1 MFFLPENLIKGQETK
16 RGEKRGG
23 KRKGV
28 EWRLDKKRRLLFPF
42 MASCSGM
49 DGWYIGDRNGSWFS
63 LGALPFRTLSFSL
76 SLGLVSVFCSNC
88 AGDKS
93 GSHYRVDVFL
103 ESLFLAFQ
111 PSHSQAHILSLSLWK
126 GTKLFLP
133 EGCFFPP
140 VYFFNILFRL
150 EVSSLP
156 FFLLNKPCHLPCG
169 GYSGIQLQYKICTY
183 TR

>member
-1 MFFLPENLIKGQETK
+1 MYRWQ
-16 RGEKRGG
+16 
-23 KRKGV
+23 
-28 EWRLDKKRRLLFPF
+28 D
-42 MASCSGM
+42 
-49 DGWYIGDRNGSWFS
+49 GSWFS
-63 LGALPFRTLSFSL
+63 LGALPFTFEQLLTPSL
-76 SLGLVSVFCSNC
+76 FWICFRFFAQIVQVTIYC
-88 AGDKS
+88 A
-93 GSHYRVDVFL
+93 GSHYRFDKLQDVLFQL
-103 ESLFLAFQ
+103 LSVTFFPFFSTFPTFTQSGSL
-111 PSHSQAHILSLSLWK
+111 SLSLSLWK

>member
-111 PSHSQAHILSLSLWK
+111 PSHSQAHILSLSLSGK
-126 GTKLFLP
+126 VQNCSCRRGA
-133 EGCFFPP
+133 
-140 VYFFNILFRL
+140 
-150 EVSSLP
+150 
-156 FFLLNKPCHLPCG
+156 FFLLCIFLISSSDLKSPPCLFFF
-169 GYSGIQLQYKICTY
+169 
-183 TR
+183 